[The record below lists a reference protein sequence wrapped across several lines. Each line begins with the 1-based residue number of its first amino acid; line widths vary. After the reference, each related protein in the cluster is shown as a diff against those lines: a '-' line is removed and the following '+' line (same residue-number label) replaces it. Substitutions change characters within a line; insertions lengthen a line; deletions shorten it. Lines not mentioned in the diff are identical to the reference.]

1 MSTSFN
7 DGLKPK
13 SILKQK
19 NNLTYP
25 AATRDSLTTSSNT
38 FLNSTLSDDSK
49 SLDLYVSHNSLN
61 DKFHYFVHSMNDK
74 DTLKNLTSSSSLSGS
89 SSCTKQEPVKSV
101 RFASNN
107 NLVRVKT
114 YNSLDQPNFIST
126 DQKSLQKGALYNNL
140 INGSKEFIGNNVR
153 YCLREY
159 YLDEQN
165 KKRSI
170 KMKKLQ
176 MKNNKEFL
184 KQRQKSLESDKEF
197 IDGNSDIY
205 KLLKKKVDS
214 EEIELMHSNLEDVKA
229 TGNITDYN
237 DSDEDSDEDFEDEG
251 LNFKNLSK
259 LTISDTNFSNL
270 NQWKTL
276 TKSNSK
282 ENNLFDLKKLNKSYY
297 NKNRHQSLTNLKH
310 LNKTPDD
317 ILLKTND
324 RYCSSSLDNIYNL
337 SHSKENSKEITPTT
351 SSQQQSHHTRILD
364 SNFNYQQN
372 IMHQYPWQFNS
383 NTIQVKSVYVSQS
396 TNKLNVYLSAE
407 NIAFEKDIKLKYT
420 FDNWNKI
427 FYSQGIYEKQINS
440 KFDEFKCVIDLP
452 LSTNAKEIISEL
464 SFCCTYKVNSMVY
477 YDNNNYHNFKLK
489 LKTTKKVN
497 YEPDVDSLASPNNYK
512 SLVKPPNSPEKI
524 NLKRSFEQSKNFYN
538 TSPWKNI
545 YKQDSV
551 TKIFND
557 VKNECTKNITKQEK
571 ANSMDPITNSKPILS
586 AIPIIRR
593 QSNTEDF
600 NLWKSGS
607 IDANYVIQNV
617 SDTTSDSLLASDDY
631 DDEKGF
637 SPKNGNNILKI
648 GPSFDNNDS
657 APLNKPLG
665 LNEDFGN
672 YNTISKTISFDEFN
686 KSNEPRM
693 NLPDINKF
701 INEPKNDEVYD
712 NLIKNYCFFS
722 SENNSKMNNGQDFYN
737 KFQKNDDNSK
747 SSSCTIRAPVKYNDD
762 LTMSSLNLA
771 CATSRPN
778 S

>member
-1 MSTSFN
+1 MTTSVN
-7 DGLKPK
+7 DGLTPK
-13 SILKQK
+13 SILKHK
-19 NNLTYP
+19 HNLTYP
-25 AATRDSLTTSSNT
+25 AAARDSLTTTSNT
-38 FLNSTLSDDSK
+38 LLNSNLSDDSK
-49 SLDLYVSHNSLN
+49 SLDSYVHHNSLN

-74 DTLKNLTSSSSLSGS
+74 DALKKLTSSTS
-89 SSCTKQEPVKSV
+89 SSTSSAYTKDEPIKSV
-101 RFASNN
+101 RFASDN

-114 YNSLDQPNFIST
+114 YNSLDQPNLISA
-126 DQKSLQKGALYNNL
+126 DPNALHKDGFYNNKF
-140 INGSKEFIGNNVR
+140 NGSKEFIGNNVR

-184 KQRQKSLESDKEF
+184 RQRQKSLESDKEF
-197 IDGNSDIY
+197 INGNSDIY

-214 EEIELMHSNLEDVKA
+214 EEIELMHNNLEDVTD
-229 TGNITDYN
+229 TGDLTDFN
-237 DSDEDSDEDFEDEG
+237 DSDEDSDEDFEDGG
-251 LNFKNLSK
+251 LNFKNLAK

-270 NQWKTL
+270 NQWKTPANIGN
-276 TKSNSK
+276 TS

-297 NKNRHQSLTNLKH
+297 NKNRHQSLTNLNHINRRSGQFSPKQS
-310 LNKTPDD
+310 
-317 ILLKTND
+317 D

-337 SHSKENSKEITPTT
+337 SYKEGSKEITPNCA
-351 SSQQQSHHTRILD
+351 SQQQTHQTRILD

-396 TNKLNVYLSAE
+396 TNQLNVYLSAE

-427 FYSQGIYEKQINS
+427 FYSQGKYEKQINS

-452 LSTNAKEIISEL
+452 LSTNTKEIVSEL
-464 SFCCTYKVNSMVY
+464 SFCCTYKVNNMVY

-489 LKTTKKVN
+489 LKTTKKVA
-497 YEPDVDSLASPNNYK
+497 YESETSSVTPSSSYK
-512 SLVKPPNSPEKI
+512 NLVRPPNTPEKQ
-524 NLKRSFEQSKNFYN
+524 NLKRTFEQSKNFFN

-557 VKNECTKNITKQEK
+557 VRNECTKNIAKQEK
-571 ANSMDPITNSKPILS
+571 ANSMDPITDAQPIPS
-586 AIPIIRR
+586 TIPIIRR
-593 QSNTEDF
+593 QSNTEDL
-600 NLWKSGS
+600 NLWKAGS
-607 IDANYVIQNV
+607 MESDFVIQNV
-617 SDTTSDSLLASDDY
+617 SDNTSDSLLTSDDY
-631 DDEKGF
+631 DDDKGLYI
-637 SPKNGNNILKI
+637 KNGKNLLKL
-648 GPSFDNNDS
+648 GPSFDS
-657 APLNKPLG
+657 ANIHSLTKPLSM
-665 LNEDFGN
+665 NEDFGN

-686 KSNEPRM
+686 KSNEPRT

-701 INEPKNDEVYD
+701 INESKNEETYD

-722 SENNSKMNNGQDFYN
+722 SEKDPNASNATDLYN
-737 KFQKNDDNSK
+737 KSQKPDDISK
-747 SSSCTIRAPVKYNDD
+747 SSSCTIRAPVKYTDG

-771 CATSRPN
+771 CATSRP
-778 S
+778 SS